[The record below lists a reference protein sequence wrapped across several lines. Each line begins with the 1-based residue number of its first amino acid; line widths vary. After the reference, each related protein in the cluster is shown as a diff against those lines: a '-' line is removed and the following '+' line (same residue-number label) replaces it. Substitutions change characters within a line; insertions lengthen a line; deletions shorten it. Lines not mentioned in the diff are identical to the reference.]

1 MSAIVTNKFRFS
13 NAEIFYNSFG
23 TDKYYLF
30 VGRSESWADDNAPP
44 VPADTIVSEYEVYRD
59 IIAAKAVSSSDVTFV
74 VPRRNWVTGTIY
86 DMYHHSVST
95 TNASST
101 GSTNLWDS
109 KFYVINQNYNVYV
122 CIYNNGGAASTAEP
136 TGTSS
141 SIITTGDSYK
151 WKYLYTVSTSD
162 VQKYLSLDFMPCVED
177 STVAAS
183 AVGGSIEYIG
193 LTSGGSGYTN
203 TSGAANVVIHG
214 DGTTGTADVTITGGV
229 VASVVVNN
237 VGLNYTFASIDLTAH
252 EDPNVS
258 TVKAV
263 LDPVISPTFG
273 HGGNNK
279 KELGA
284 FFVMMNATISG
295 AEGSGD
301 FIVNQDFRQVGVVK
315 NPTSA
320 GTAPSSSTLSG
331 LKSIT
336 LAGFG
341 STYFVIDELI
351 TGGTS
356 NAIGVVVDFNSSTG
370 VLKYLQQS
378 ESGSGL
384 ASDGDIDAFVATE
397 VVTGGTSGATGTVS
411 TVTSGEIDVYSG
423 DIIYVENRMPISRA
437 TDQQEN
443 IKLIVEF

>member
-1 MSAIVTNKFRFS
+1 
-13 NAEIFYNSFG
+13 
-23 TDKYYLF
+23 
-30 VGRSESWADDNAPP
+30 
-44 VPADTIVSEYEVYRD
+44 
-59 IIAAKAVSSSDVTFV
+59 
-74 VPRRNWVTGTIY
+74 
-86 DMYHHSVST
+86 MYHHDVSVA
-95 TNASST
+95 NASST

-203 TSGAANVVIHG
+203 TSGTTTVPIHG
-214 DGTTGTADVTITGGV
+214 DGTAGTANITIAGGILT
-229 VASVVVNN
+229 SIVVNN

-258 TVKAV
+258 TTKAV
-263 LDPVISPTFG
+263 VDPVISPTFG

-301 FIVNQDFRQVGVVK
+301 FIVNQDFRQVGVIK
-315 NPTSA
+315 NPTSS
-320 GTAPSSSTLSG
+320 GLAPSASTLSG
-331 LKSIT
+331 LKSLT
-336 LAGFG
+336 VTGYG
-341 STYFVIDELI
+341 TTYFVIDELI
-351 TGGTS
+351 TGATS

-384 ASDGDIDAFVATE
+384 ASDGDIDAFVAGSTPD
-397 VVTGGTSGATGTVS
+397 VITGATSGATGPLTA
-411 TVTSGEIDVYSG
+411 VTSGEIDVYSG
-423 DIIYVENRMPISRA
+423 DIIYVENRMAISRA